1 MKKIVLLLLFTI
13 SSFFANAQC
22 WKEISAGW
30 NNHTL
35 AIQPDG
41 SLWAWGANNSGSI
54 GDGTTT
60 LRNIPVQIG
69 SATNWLKVDAGR
81 NCSSAIKS
89 DGTLWTWGVNSS
101 GQLGD
106 GTTTSKS
113 SPTQI
118 GTGTDWSICAIA
130 ESHTLAIKTD
140 GTLWAWGFNGSG
152 QLGNNS
158 TTNATA
164 PIQIGTET
172 NWAKIDGGQNF
183 SVAIKTDGTLW
194 GWGVGTRNGSSSSNL
209 VPTQIGSDTNWSKIA
224 TGSVHTIAIKT
235 DGTLWT
241 WGSNFTGQLGNNSTT
256 ANSTPTQVGVA
267 TNWLNIAGGT
277 EYSVASTTA
286 GTFWAWG
293 RNVYRNLGD
302 GTTINRLLPVQIGT
316 ETDWTKVS
324 AGESHTI
331 GLKNNRSRQVWGD
344 NAVGQFGNGTAI
356 SSAVPVL
363 VGTCVTPVAPT
374 ATSPQTFCGS
384 ATVTNLVA
392 NGNSIQW
399 YSTASNGAALLQA
412 TAIVTGTT
420 YFASQTVDGVES
432 TTRTEI
438 VVSIT
443 PNSDNV
449 TTLSVCDTYTW
460 ANNNQVYTQSGTYT
474 GTTTNCVTEKLNL
487 TITPSSN
494 NVTTLSVCDTYTWAN
509 NAQSYTQSGTYTG
522 TTTNCVTEKLN
533 LTITPSSNNVTTISV
548 CDTYTWANNNQVYTQ
563 SGTYTGTTTNCV
575 TEKLILTITTS
586 SDNITTISVCDT
598 YTWANNNQVYTQ
610 SGTYTGTTT
619 NCVTEKLNLTITPS
633 SSSPSASAYQFV
645 STGATIADL
654 TAAGTDLKWYA
665 AMTGGSP
672 LATTT
677 SLTGATAYY
686 VSQNTTTC
694 ESNRTQVVANFTATG
709 VALNFI
715 TSQGSQLKVNNT
727 ALLNPTAALTIECWV
742 RRNNDTANYDM
753 IVAKT
758 SNDSA
763 WSSGYGL
770 YWGDQGNIGF
780 FTSGWNS
787 TYFTGNSTI
796 PINTWTH
803 VAATYDGT
811 VRNIY
816 INGVLDMS
824 NTLQGTVGA
833 NNLDLFIGSNDYS
846 SYFASCDI
854 DLVRIWNTARTQSEI
869 DANKSN
875 CITQG
880 TSDLIAQYDFEEQ
893 ASSTAFQDTSGNN
906 LHGTINNMVAS
917 NWIAGG
923 TCGATLSVPTN
934 TFNST
939 LNVYPNP
946 SNSIFNIAIDADA
959 TINITDILGKQILI
973 KTIQSGN
980 SQLDLSDFENG
991 IYLMRITNESNQT
1004 KTIKIIKN

>member
-35 AIQPDG
+35 ALQPDG

-194 GWGVGTRNGSSSSNL
+194 GWGVGTRNGSTSSNL

-267 TNWLNIAGGT
+267 ANWLNIAGGT

-356 SSAVPVL
+356 SSTVPVL

-399 YSTASNGAALLQA
+399 YSTASNGAALLQE
-412 TAIVTGTT
+412 TAIVNGTS
-420 YFASQTVDGVES
+420 YFASQIIGGLES
-432 TTRTEI
+432 TTRAEV

-443 PNSDNV
+443 PSSDNV
-449 TTLSVCDTYTW
+449 T
-460 ANNNQVYTQSGTYT
+460 N
-474 GTTTNCVTEKLNL
+474 
-487 TITPSSN
+487 
-494 NVTTLSVCDTYTWAN
+494 
-509 NAQSYTQSGTYTG
+509 
-522 TTTNCVTEKLN
+522 
-533 LTITPSSNNVTTISV
+533 ISV

-563 SGTYTGTTTNCV
+563 SGTYTGTITNCV
-575 TEKLILTITTS
+575 TEKLNLTITPS
-586 SDNITTISVCDT
+586 SDNVTTISVCDT

-633 SSSPSASAYQFV
+633 SSGPSASAYQFV

-763 WSSGYGL
+763 WASGYGL

-880 TSDLIAQYDFEEQ
+880 TSGLIAQYDFEEQ

-946 SNSIFNIAIDADA
+946 SNRIFNIAIDTDA
-959 TINITDILGKQILI
+959 TINITDILGKQILN

-980 SQLDLSDFENG
+980 SQLDLSDLANG

>member
-494 NVTTLSVCDTYTWAN
+494 NVTT
-509 NAQSYTQSGTYTG
+509 
-522 TTTNCVTEKLN
+522 
-533 LTITPSSNNVTTISV
+533 
-548 CDTYTWANNNQVYTQ
+548 
-563 SGTYTGTTTNCV
+563 
-575 TEKLILTITTS
+575 
-586 SDNITTISVCDT
+586 ISVCDT